1 MGVDVIV
8 VGGGIG
14 GLGVAALLAR
24 RGRNVLVLESH
35 KLVGGRCSSFE
46 KDGFKIPTYV
56 HAFPRAEHGSH
67 AELAKKIG
75 EPIEWVKQD
84 NAIMSLNGQEI
95 EFSLSSLLKTLRG
108 MHKAGVPW
116 FELIRMGTCI
126 AKDFLLHRREFEQ
139 RLEDE
144 DIRSWLLRYTDNETI
159 HALIACFATAALVI
173 PYWEGSMAEF
183 FPIMKEMLQT
193 KGGGYPV
200 EGCGG
205 IADAY
210 EKGLRKAGG
219 EIRQARVKRIVVKEN
234 RVTGVELEDGETIE
248 APVVISNAGVKPTV
262 LELVGEE
269 HFSTEYLNRVRGLEY
284 SMSSLAV
291 QIALDKKITDLKF
304 FTYIPSL
311 DTLGYYKKLERGEVP
326 AEITLWLTSPTNLI
340 PSLAPDGKQLLCCMT
355 PVPYWPDT
363 DWKPWV
369 DAFLKTIER
378 FLPDL
383 RQHTLWKR
391 TVTPEN
397 IRLWS
402 GKEGTCIGLAQRVG
416 QSGRDRPSMRSPIEG
431 LYFVGVDVGTGAV
444 GVELAA
450 KSALLCAEEVESA
463 TRAIRVGLS
472 AKPLPKS
479 Q

>member
-14 GLGVAALLAR
+14 GLGVAALL
-24 RGRNVLVLESH
+24 GRKGHKVIVVEPY

-56 HAFPRAEHGSH
+56 HAFPRAEHGYH
-67 AELAKKIG
+67 TELARKIG
-75 EPIEWVKQD
+75 EPITWVKQD
-84 NAIMSLNGQEI
+84 NAIMNLNGQEV
-95 EFSLSSLLKTLRG
+95 EFSLSSLMTTVRA
-108 MHKAGVPW
+108 MNKAGVPW
-116 FELIRMGTCI
+116 VELLGIGGRI
-126 AKDFLLHRREFEQ
+126 AKDFLLQRKELGK
-139 RLEDE
+139 RLEE
-144 DIRSWLLRYTDNETI
+144 DDVRTWLLRYTDNETI
-159 HALIACFATAALVI
+159 HALVACFATAALVI

-183 FPIMKEMLQT
+183 FPIMKEMLRT

-205 IADAY
+205 IAEAY
-210 EKGLRKAGG
+210 EKGLKKAGG
-219 EIRQARVKRIVVKEN
+219 EVRQARVKRVLVRDD
-234 RVTGVELEDGETIE
+234 RVAGVELEDGEMIE
-248 APVVISNAGVKPTV
+248 APVVISNAGVKPTI
-262 LELVGEE
+262 LDLVGEE

-311 DTLGYYKKLERGEVP
+311 DTLGYFKKLERGEVP
-326 AEITLWLTSPTNLI
+326 EDLTLWLTSPTNLI
-340 PSLAPDGKQLLCCMT
+340 PSLAPEGKQLVCCMT

-363 DWKPWV
+363 DWTPWV
-369 DAFLKTIER
+369 EAFLRTIER
-378 FLPDL
+378 FLPGL
-383 RQHTLWKR
+383 QEHTLWKR

-397 IRLWS
+397 IKLWS
-402 GKEGTCIGLAQRVG
+402 GKEGTCIGLGQRVG
-416 QSGRDRPSMRSPIEG
+416 QSGKDRPSMRSPVEG

-463 TRAIRVGLS
+463 TRASKVASG
-472 AKPLPKS
+472 AKPVPHS
-479 Q
+479 V

>member
-1 MGVDVIV
+1 MGADVIV

-24 RGRNVLVLESH
+24 KGRKVVVVEPY

-46 KDGFKIPTYV
+46 KDGFRIPTYV
-56 HAFPRAEHGSH
+56 HAFPRAEHGYH
-67 AELAKKIG
+67 TALARKIG
-75 EPIEWVKQD
+75 EPIAWVRQQD
-84 NAIMSLNGQEI
+84 CIMNLNGLDV
-95 EFSLSSLLKTLRG
+95 EFSLSSLLTTIRG

-116 FELIRMGTCI
+116 FELLGIGGRV
-126 AKDFLLHRREFEQ
+126 AKDLLLQRKEFEQ
-139 RLEDE
+139 RLEE
-144 DIRSWLLRYTDNETI
+144 DDVRSWLLRYTDNETI
-159 HALIACFATAALVI
+159 HALVACFATAALVV

-183 FPIMKEMLQT
+183 FPIMKEMLRT

-210 EKGLRKAGG
+210 ENGLRKAGG
-219 EIRQARVKRIVVKEN
+219 EVRQAKVKRVMIEDN
-234 RVTGVELEDGETIE
+234 CVTGVELEDGETIE
-248 APVVISNAGVKPTV
+248 APVVISNAGVKSTV

-311 DTLGYYKKLERGEVP
+311 DTLGYFKTLEKGEIP
-326 AEITLWLTSPTNLI
+326 DELTLWLTSPTNLI
-340 PSLAPDGKQLLCCMT
+340 PSLAPEGKQLVCCMT

-369 DAFLKTIER
+369 EAFLKTIER
-378 FLPDL
+378 FLPGL
-383 RQHTLWKR
+383 REHTLWKR

-402 GKEGTCIGLAQRVG
+402 GKEGTCIGLGQRVG
-416 QSGRDRPSMRSPIEG
+416 QSGKDRPSMRSPVEG
-431 LYFVGVDVGTGAV
+431 LYFVGVDAGTGAV

-450 KSALLCAEEVESA
+450 KSALECSEEVESA
-463 TRAIRVGLS
+463 VGAAKVASS
-472 AKPLPKS
+472 AKALPQS
-479 Q
+479 R